1 MTYEV
6 IREIR
11 DWASLVLLTMIWL
24 DGRAVLAVERA
35 VHNLYGEYIADR
47 KEERHKKLEQL
58 AAARAAKAAK
68 KEAQSVE
75 TTTQN

>member
-1 MTYEV
+1 MVTYDV
-6 IREIR
+6 IREVR
-11 DWASLVLLTMIWL
+11 DWVSTILLTFIWL

-35 VHNLYGEYIADR
+35 VHNLYGEYISDR

-68 KEAQSVE
+68 KESQVDKE
-75 TTTQN
+75 IL